1 MNQPL
6 FYQCV
11 VLDNQDPLMLG
22 RVRARLLTDNYND
35 MVKSFDDPPWN
46 EEKDKWGNRDPFIF
60 NPLLPFFIY
69 QVPKVDEMVNVLYY
83 NSDFQYRNQFYI
95 QALFSTPTT
104 SPFEYYVGTQK
115 ISRRESALNL
125 VRQLSIPLF
134 WRSPLQSGGQNEVR

>member
-60 NPLLPFFIY
+60 NPLLPFLVIRSLG
-69 QVPKVDEMVNVLYY
+69 QTSLRGCK
-83 NSDFQYRNQFYI
+83 SI
-95 QALFSTPTT
+95 QRMAVRHSRICQTVRLSLSSSLLF
-104 SPFEYYVGTQK
+104 E
-115 ISRRESALNL
+115 ISWSAPIQTR
-125 VRQLSIPLF
+125 VAQLAHIEC
-134 WRSPLQSGGQNEVR
+134 GGQRLMTRPIGLKV